1 MYLVVLSTTG
11 CGRQTEIKIPQVCQT
26 PTGKTA
32 DRSKKE
38 NHERKESYVF
48 TEVYN

>member
-1 MYLVVLSTTG
+1 MSVNLIFENYNKSKVSILSVLTS
-11 CGRQTEIKIPQVCQT
+11 
-26 PTGKTA
+26 TGKTA

-48 TEVYN
+48 AEVYN